1 MNNSID
7 NLGLGY
13 DVASSSGGGT
23 LSIWPILACIIVA
36 GVVILIVY
44 KKFFE

>member
-1 MNNSID
+1 MNNVDS
-7 NLGLGY
+7 LGLNYG
-13 DVASSSGGGT
+13 VATSSSSSG